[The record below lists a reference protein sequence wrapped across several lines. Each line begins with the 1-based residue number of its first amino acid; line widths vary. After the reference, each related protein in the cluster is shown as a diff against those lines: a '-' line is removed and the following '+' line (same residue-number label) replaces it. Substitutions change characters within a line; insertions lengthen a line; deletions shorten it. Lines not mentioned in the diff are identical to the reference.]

1 MPTPAE
7 LTILVLLVASG
18 VGLWTL
24 LDRVSQAQRDLEAI
38 KRKLGMD
45 DQEPPSGS

>member
-7 LTILVLLVASG
+7 LTILVLLVALG

-24 LDRVSQAQRDLEAI
+24 FDRLNQAQRDLEAI
-38 KRKLGMD
+38 KRKLD
-45 DQEPPSGS
+45 IESEPPPSA

>member
-7 LTILVLLVASG
+7 LTILVLLVALG

-24 LDRVSQAQRDLEAI
+24 FDRLSQAQRDLDAI
-38 KRKLGMD
+38 KRKLGVES
-45 DQEPPSGS
+45 EPPPGA